1 MELQKQKKVLIIEK
15 NEDLLKT
22 IEGALKDSGIQR
34 ITARG
39 EYEALQLLGLEH
51 CDMIIMDEDTSLIS
65 PEETIRLIRDVHPD
79 IPLILLLEPRARRR
93 VSRETLLTGWFD
105 YLPKPLNIAV
115 LLEKIS
121 NNLHSED
128 IHLEVAELREKL
140 QKRYGFSNIIG
151 RCARM
156 EQVFQAIEKIANSDI
171 TVFIRG
177 ESGTG
182 KELIAREIHRQ
193 SVRRNKPFIPINCAA
208 IPESLLESELFGHE
222 KGAFTGAAAQRKG
235 KFEIANTGTLFLDEI
250 GEMSLLLQSKILRI
264 IEVQEFERVG
274 GNDTLK
280 VDVRIITA
288 TNKDLLEEV
297 QQGRFRKDLYYRIN
311 VYPIYLPSLRERKE
325 DIPLLVSYFIEKI
338 AKKNKREVYSITPRA
353 LKMLV
358 DYSWQGNVRE
368 LENVIERAVLICPG
382 KELDEPQFSLIPIE
396 EVSIEP
402 KPLSPVQNA
411 IIERLDVPFSN
422 ETIVPL
428 KDVER
433 KYLEHVLQVTHGNI
447 SRAAQQLRI
456 SRSTLYRKL
465 EKYKLIEPL

>member
-1 MELQKQKKVLIIEK
+1 MEIQKHKKVLIIEK
-15 NEDLLKT
+15 NVDLLKI
-22 IEGALKDSGIQR
+22 IEGALKDSGIQC
-34 ITARG
+34 ITAQG
-39 EYEALQLLGLEH
+39 EYEALQLLGLEQ
-51 CDMIIMDEDTSLIS
+51 CDLVIMDEDTSLIS
-65 PEETIRLIRDVHPD
+65 PEETIRLIRDVHPN
-79 IPLILLLEPRARRR
+79 IPLILLLEPQARRR
-93 VSRETLLTGWFD
+93 VARETLLSGWLD
-105 YLPKPLNIAV
+105 YLPKPLNLEI
-115 LLEKIS
+115 LLEKIF

-128 IHLEVAELREKL
+128 IHREVTELRGKL
-140 QKRYGFSNIIG
+140 QKRYGFNNIIG
-151 RCARM
+151 RCSKM

-193 SVRRNKPFIPINCAA
+193 SARRNKPFIPINCAA

-250 GEMSLLLQSKILRI
+250 GEMSLLLQAKILRI
-264 IEVQEFERVG
+264 IEGQEFERVG

-297 QQGRFRKDLYYRIN
+297 KLGKFRKDLYYRIN

-338 AKKNKREVYSITPRA
+338 AQKNKREVHSITPRA
-353 LKMLV
+353 LKVLV

-368 LENVIERAVLICPG
+368 LENVIERAILICPG
-382 KELDEPQFSLIPIE
+382 KELDAPQFSLTPLE
-396 EVSIEP
+396 EISTEP
-402 KPLSPVQNA
+402 KSLSPVHDV
-411 IIERLDVPFSN
+411 IIEPPNVPFSN

-433 KYLEHVLQVTHGNI
+433 KYLEHVLQATQGNI